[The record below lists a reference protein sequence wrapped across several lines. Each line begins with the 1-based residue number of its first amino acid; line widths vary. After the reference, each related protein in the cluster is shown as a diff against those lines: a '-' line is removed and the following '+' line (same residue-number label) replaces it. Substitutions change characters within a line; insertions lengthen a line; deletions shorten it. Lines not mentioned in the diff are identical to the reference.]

1 MKAICLISFSV
12 FAVLT
17 IVLGLSLFDI
27 VAVSGNLKG
36 VLGVIDIISLGLFFK
51 TFIRIYKYTHKD

>member
-1 MKAICLISFSV
+1 MKAICLISFSI

-27 VAVSGNLKG
+27 VAVSGDLKG

>member
-1 MKAICLISFSV
+1 M
-12 FAVLT
+12 
-17 IVLGLSLFDI
+17 LGLSLFDI

>member
-27 VAVSGNLKG
+27 VAVSGDLKG

>member
-12 FAVLT
+12 FVVLT

-27 VAVSGNLKG
+27 VAVSGDLKG

>member
-27 VAVSGNLKG
+27 VAVSGDIKG

>member
-27 VAVSGNLKG
+27 VAVTGDLKG